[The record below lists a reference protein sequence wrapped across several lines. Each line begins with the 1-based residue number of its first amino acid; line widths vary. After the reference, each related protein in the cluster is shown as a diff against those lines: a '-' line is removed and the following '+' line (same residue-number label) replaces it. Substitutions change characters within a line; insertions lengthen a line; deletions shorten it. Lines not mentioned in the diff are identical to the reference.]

1 MKTIFQGKILT
12 IPNILTFA
20 RLLMIP
26 WFMWMFLA
34 RNDSVGTALI
44 LLLSGL
50 TDTIDGAIARRFN
63 MVSNLGKALDP
74 VADKL
79 TQITMMACLV
89 WRFPHMWIVLGALC
103 VKELFM
109 LVSSLMAIHRTE
121 EVLSSA
127 WHGKMTTA
135 ALYAAMIAHLLFPD
149 MPGLVSDGLIC
160 LCTVMILLSG
170 VLYGIRNVRAI
181 RSVKGE
187 GSHE

>member
-109 LVSSLMAIHRTE
+109 LVSSLMAIHRTA